1 MERHFVP
8 VFFRQYIHL
17 KTVMIMY
24 ACVKN
29 LENKKVVNVTVENLS
44 KSNGRLLTKGDIVYY
59 TRIMPNLGIFD
70 VYDIKIRTI
79 ADTWFSGVEKR
90 DKKVFLFPY
99 SAIDEYVFLNRK
111 DAVDMATNAEEN
123 NKKVISTET
132 YYEEY

>member
-1 MERHFVP
+1 
-8 VFFRQYIHL
+8 
-17 KTVMIMY
+17 MIMY

-44 KSNGRLLTKGDIVYY
+44 KSEDNPLTKGNIVYY
-59 TRIMPNLGIFD
+59 ARIMPNLGIFD
-70 VYDIKIRTI
+70 VYDIKIRTV
-79 ADTWFSGVEKR
+79 AETWFSGVEKR

-99 SAIDEYVFLNRK
+99 SAINKYVFLNRK
-111 DAVDMATNAEEN
+111 DAVDVATNAEEN

>member
-1 MERHFVP
+1 M
-8 VFFRQYIHL
+8 QD
-17 KTVMIMY
+17 
-24 ACVKN
+24 N
-29 LENKKVVNVTVENLS
+29 Q
-44 KSNGRLLTKGDIVYY
+44 LTKGDIVYY
-59 TRIMPNLGIFD
+59 ARIMPNLGIFD
-70 VYDIKIRTI
+70 VYDIKIRTV

-123 NKKVISTET
+123 NKKVISAET

>member
-1 MERHFVP
+1 M
-8 VFFRQYIHL
+8 
-17 KTVMIMY
+17 TMY
-24 ACVKN
+24 ACAKN
-29 LENKKVVNVTVENLS
+29 LENRKVVNVTVENLS
-44 KSNGRLLTKGDIVYY
+44 KSESSSLKKGDIVYY
-59 TRIMPNLGIFD
+59 SRIMPSLGIFD
-70 VYDIKIRTI
+70 VYDLKVRTV

-111 DAVDMATNAEEN
+111 DAVDVATNAEEN

>member
-1 MERHFVP
+1 MVKHFVH
-8 VFFRQYIHL
+8 VFFRQYIHP
-17 KTVMIMY
+17 KTAMIMC

-44 KSNGRLLTKGDIVYY
+44 KSDGRLLTKGDIVYY
-59 TRIMPNLGIFD
+59 ARIMPNLGIFD
-70 VYDIKIRTI
+70 VYDVKIRTI

-99 SAIDEYVFLNRK
+99 SAIDKYIFFNRK

>member
-1 MERHFVP
+1 M
-8 VFFRQYIHL
+8 
-17 KTVMIMY
+17 
-24 ACVKN
+24 
-29 LENKKVVNVTVENLS
+29 NVTVENLS
-44 KSNGRLLTKGDIVYY
+44 KSESNPLTKGDIVYY
-59 TRIMPNLGIFD
+59 ARIMPNLGIFD

-99 SAIDEYVFLNRK
+99 SAIDKYIFFNRK

-132 YYEEY
+132 YYEEYWKEEFEKWIQKQLKLNITQTKLRN

>member
-1 MERHFVP
+1 
-8 VFFRQYIHL
+8 
-17 KTVMIMY
+17 MY

-29 LENKKVVNVTVENLS
+29 LENRKVVNVTVENLS
-44 KSNGRLLTKGDIVYY
+44 KSNGSQLTKGDIVYY

-70 VYDIKIRTI
+70 VYDVKIRTI

-99 SAIDEYVFLNRK
+99 SAIDKYIFFNRK
-111 DAVDMATNAEEN
+111 DAVDMATNAEES

>member
-1 MERHFVP
+1 
-8 VFFRQYIHL
+8 
-17 KTVMIMY
+17 MIMY

-44 KSNGRLLTKGDIVYY
+44 KSDGSQLTKGNIVYY
-59 TRIMPNLGIFD
+59 ARIMPNLGIFD
-70 VYDIKIRTI
+70 VYDVKIRTV

-99 SAIDEYVFLNRK
+99 SAMDEYVFLNRK
-111 DAVDMATNAEEN
+111 DAVDVATNAEEN

>member
-1 MERHFVP
+1 
-8 VFFRQYIHL
+8 
-17 KTVMIMY
+17 MIMY
-24 ACVKN
+24 ACLKN
-29 LENKKVVNVTVENLS
+29 LENKKVVNVTVEILS
-44 KSNGRLLTKGDIVYY
+44 KIDDILLTKGDIVYY
-59 TRIMPNLGIFD
+59 ARIMPNLGIFD

-99 SAIDEYVFLNRK
+99 SAICEYVFLNRK
-111 DAVDMATNAEEN
+111 DAVDVATNAEES

>member
-1 MERHFVP
+1 
-8 VFFRQYIHL
+8 
-17 KTVMIMY
+17 MIMY

-44 KSNGRLLTKGDIVYY
+44 KSEANPLTKGNIVYY
-59 TRIMPNLGIFD
+59 ARIMPDLGIFD
-70 VYDIKIRTI
+70 VYDIKIRTV

-99 SAIDEYVFLNRK
+99 SAINEYVFLNRK

>member
-1 MERHFVP
+1 M
-8 VFFRQYIHL
+8 
-17 KTVMIMY
+17 TMY

-29 LENKKVVNVTVENLS
+29 LENRKVVNVTVENLS
-44 KSNGRLLTKGDIVYY
+44 KSESSQLNKNDIIYY
-59 TRIMPNLGIFD
+59 ARIMPNLGIFD
-70 VYDIKIRTI
+70 VYDIKIRTV

-90 DKKVFLFPY
+90 DKKVFLFPF

-111 DAVDMATNAEEN
+111 DAVDVATNAEEN